1 MKGTENSIAE
11 WLEPRLEH
19 ENLYLVDVKV
29 LPGFKVQVFVDGDEN
44 ITISQCATISRQLEA
59 YLDEGDLVPEN
70 YTLEVSS
77 PGMTSPLLLPR
88 QYKKRMG
95 RVLDITTNSGEKIIG
110 VLKEINEEGILL
122 EDDPPVLSKTAAK
135 KAKPVELKQYTVL
148 FSNIKNAIVQFKFK

>member
-19 ENLYLVDVKV
+19 ENLYLIEVKV

-44 ITISQCATISRQLEA
+44 ITINQCASISRQLEA
-59 YLDEGDLVPEN
+59 YLDEGDLVPDN

-88 QYKKRMG
+88 QYKKRLG
-95 RVLDITTNSGEKIIG
+95 RTLEVTTGNGEKILG
-110 VLKEINEEGILL
+110 VLKEITEDGILL
-122 EDDPPVLSKTAAK
+122 EDEAPVLSKTAAK
-135 KAKPVELKQYTVL
+135 KAKPVELKQHTVL

>member
-44 ITISQCATISRQLEA
+44 ITINQCATISRQLEA

-110 VLKEINEEGILL
+110 VLKEIYEDGILL

-135 KAKPVELKQYTVL
+135 KAKPVELKQYKVL